1 LSSIYHYQIT
11 KPNCLSLPNHQIII
25 QQVWNHSI
33 KLTNFA
39 LVAKRIIAEEITLWG
54 KIKKWLKRIF
64 YFLLISHLV
73 YVVVLRWV
81 NPPITSTMLKS
92 IAHNAGTKN
101 GFERDYISYDE
112 MGRNAK
118 LAVLS
123 AEDQLFPTH
132 HGFDLDAI
140 QKAIE
145 FNNKSNGKKMRGAST
160 ISQQVAKNV
169 FLWQGRDWIRKGL
182 EVYFTGLIELV
193 WGKKRILEMYLNVAE
208 MGEGVFGIEAAAKHY
223 FNKNANDLS
232 KSEAAWIASIL
243 PNPVLLDIDNPTNK
257 LENKH
262 SKVQRFM
269 NNLTGDEEIENLIK

>member
-1 LSSIYHYQIT
+1 LATKKNNPTSNFSILI
-11 KPNCLSLPNHQIII
+11 P
-25 QQVWNHSI
+25 
-33 KLTNFA
+33 
-39 LVAKRIIAEEITLWG
+39 
-54 KIKKWLKRIF
+54 IKKWLKRIF
-64 YFLLISHLV
+64 YFLLVSHLV
-73 YVVVLRWV
+73 YVVMLKWL
-81 NPPITSTMLKS
+81 NPPFTATMIGS
-92 IAHNAGTKN
+92 IVANFGNNVDFK
-101 GFERDYISYDE
+101 RDYINYNE
-112 MGRNAK
+112 MGTNSK

-140 QKAIE
+140 QKAIA
-145 FNNKSNGKKMRGAST
+145 FNKNSKGKMRGAST

-169 FLWQGRDWIRKGL
+169 FLWQGRDWIRKAL
-182 EVYFTGLIELV
+182 EVYFTGLIELI

-208 MGEGVFGIEAAAKHY
+208 MGKGVFGIQAAAKFY
-223 FNKNANDLS
+223 FNKNAANLT

-269 NNLTGDEEIENLIK
+269 HNLSGDKDIEALLK